1 MAKTTNILLP
11 DGSTIQV
18 PAWATETTLVA
29 MGQQMQRTNVLTS
42 EMLDGV
48 KEMSDVDDEVIK
60 AINNTINA
68 TTTNAETD
76 LKQSKNQN
84 GAIVGAVKAVNNTA
98 TFFGDSAKPMSS
110 MVGALKSLSK
120 NMDGPTGKGGLAKL
134 TKSLKLEGFFKK
146 FGGALDVAAD
156 VALAWAGWNA
166 AKFEQFAEVQQ
177 KMIDSGSIFYDSAGE
192 FDKLYEQSFRSGVTY
207 NAFADTISNYGSTM
221 TALGGNVSK
230 GSKKFLGMFKQLSE
244 VTDSM
249 GDLGMQNA
257 ELMNQYA
264 AYLEMARI
272 TGQIDSNSMEDQ
284 GKKLGQSFSNLVVE
298 STALASLT
306 KLSRNEVLAAN
317 VAAMSDVRLAAGTN
331 ILREQGLEDQAIS
344 VENISKQ
351 IAQIALAAEGPGKQA
366 FENLGE
372 AINVATMAYSRNI
385 GNFTL
390 EGYLDQGT
398 LATLQSVAP
407 GLTDTIATKIREGTL
422 AGDGVQNFLINEV
435 SKIDTTKR
443 FSQSAEGYG
452 KEIQGLQSTILL
464 FKKDF
469 KAVIGKNQAEIK
481 RLNEETKKK
490 LEASGT
496 TVEAMNDAAKMF
508 LTAQEA
514 ITLPLNSLSAGVESV
529 SQWFEENS
537 TKIKIASGKFFGQ
550 GESSLGNRVDAQ
562 DNNPNS
568 EGGGE
573 SVVTK
578 DVTISDNFNEAKK
591 NIAIA
596 KNAPV
601 ISQDPV
607 KNRTKADLNKD
618 LTSFTKYVKL
628 LEDSVSLNLQGQEK
642 RYTKHIKA
650 MEAELDA
657 RKKQEMKDLRE
668 ERRFDSGT

>member
-1 MAKTTNILLP
+1 MAKQTNILLP
-11 DGSTIQV
+11 DGSTISV
-18 PAWATETTLVA
+18 PAWATETTLVGMA
-29 MGQQMQRTNVLTS
+29 QQMQRTNVLTS
-42 EMLDGV
+42 EMLNGV
-48 KEMSDVDDEVIK
+48 KEMSDMDDEVIK

-68 TTTNAETD
+68 VKTNTETD
-76 LKQSKNQN
+76 LNQSKAKNS
-84 GAIVGAVKAVNNTA
+84 GVIGAVKAVNNTA
-98 TFFGDSAKPMSS
+98 TFFGDAEKPMSS
-110 MVGALKSLSK
+110 MVGALKTLSK
-120 NMDGPTGKGGLAKL
+120 NMDGPNGKGGLAKL
-134 TKSLKLEGFFKK
+134 TKHLKLDGFFKK
-146 FGGALDVAAD
+146 FGGAMDVAAD

-207 NAFADTISNYGSTM
+207 NAFADTVSNYGSTM

-230 GSKKFLGMFKQLSE
+230 GSKKFLGMFKSLSE
-244 VTDSM
+244 VTDDM

-284 GKKLGQSFSNLVVE
+284 GKKLGASFANLVVE

-306 KLSRNEVLAAN
+306 KLNRNEILAAK
-317 VAAMSDVRLAAGTN
+317 VAAMSDVRLSAGTN
-331 ILREQGLEDQAIS
+331 ILRQQGLEDQAIS

-351 IAQIALAAEGPGKQA
+351 IAEIALAAEGPGKQA

-407 GLTDTIATKIREGTL
+407 GLTDTIAMKIREGTL

-435 SKIDTTKR
+435 SKIDTSKR

-452 KEIQGLQSTILL
+452 KEIQGLQGTILR
-464 FKKDF
+464 FNKDF
-469 KAVIGKNQAEIK
+469 KAVIGKNQEDIK
-481 RLNEETKKK
+481 KLNEETKKK
-490 LEASGT
+490 LEAAGT

-514 ITLPLNSLSAGVESV
+514 ITLPLNKLSAGVESV
-529 SQWFEENS
+529 SQWFEEN
-537 TKIKIASGKFFGQ
+537 TTMITEASRKFFGQ
-550 GESSLGNRVDAQ
+550 TAEQLEDADKT
-562 DNNPNS
+562 DNNSTPNS
-568 EGGGE
+568 SDSDAVSSASGNGVLPESYKGYHLEGQ
-573 SVVTK
+573 SYATVKPIQMTPVANRSK
-578 DVTISDNFNEAKK
+578 SDLK
-591 NIAIA
+591 N
-596 KNAPV
+596 
-601 ISQDPV
+601 
-607 KNRTKADLNKD
+607 D
-618 LTSFTKYVKL
+618 LTKYADHVKL
-628 LEDSVSLNLQGQEK
+628 LENSVVANKEHQIK
-642 RYTKHIKA
+642 RYEEHIELIKA
-650 MEAELDA
+650 EIYAKE
-657 RKKQEMKDLRE
+657 KQEMNDLRNS
-668 ERRFDSGT
+668 RRF